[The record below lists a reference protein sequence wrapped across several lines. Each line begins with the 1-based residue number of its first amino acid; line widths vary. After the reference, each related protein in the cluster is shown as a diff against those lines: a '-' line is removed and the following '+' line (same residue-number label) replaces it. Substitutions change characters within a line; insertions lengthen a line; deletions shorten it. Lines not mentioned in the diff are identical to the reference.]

1 MSGGSGH
8 CITLKVGCE
17 EHEDFVRDRI
27 RLWFGRYFV
36 GISFG
41 KNERRMSELSELQF
55 QQFQDTGGGELSYRL
70 ITRRSLSQ
78 LSNARVRM
86 VNF

>member
-1 MSGGSGH
+1 MSESGH
-8 CITLKVGCE
+8 YLPLRVRGEK
-17 EHEDFVRDRI
+17 HENYVRDQI
-27 RLWFGRYFV
+27 RLLFERCFV
-36 GISFG
+36 GISFER
-41 KNERRMSELSELQF
+41 NEHRVSKLSELQF
-55 QQFQDTGGGELSYRL
+55 QQFQDTGSGELSYRL